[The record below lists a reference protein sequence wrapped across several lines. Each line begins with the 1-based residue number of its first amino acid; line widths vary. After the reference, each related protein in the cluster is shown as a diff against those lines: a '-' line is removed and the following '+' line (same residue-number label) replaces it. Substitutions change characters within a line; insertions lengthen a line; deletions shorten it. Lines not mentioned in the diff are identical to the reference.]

1 MLCYRT
7 ARITLAAVLAASL
20 SWTSLLAEEPYKWPE
35 KLPDSVT
42 KLSQTERPNI
52 PKETGLSKEF
62 GLELLT
68 KALRPDTSLKSGIV
82 LIEREKFLPER
93 MHAGRVPL
101 IKIRLFFDRQVKPA
115 LWAQWTDGM
124 KKQCAFIRGNDAS
137 YLCEQFPT
145 TRSRQSITKRKVDY
159 VPTSQ
164 YCDEFPLFSFTYVP
178 HTMMDRPRQGE
189 HFVKRILEGGIEAV
203 EKDGENFYLVHKT
216 GKITHPKSKHSEF
229 HMVWWITTD
238 EPYLVVKTIG
248 WMRLAQSGEWKV
260 NHAFQNEYEKIEGI
274 HVPKVYESY
283 LLTQK
288 PDEHAER
295 IRFSWKDVNTLF
307 PPEMFSDDLLEPKA
321 NSLLFDLTEKSD
333 GVIGVPYGT
342 LKKKKSTSE

>member
-1 MLCYRT
+1 MLHYQIV
-7 ARITLAAVLAASL
+7 RITLALVTTASL
-20 SWTSLLAEEPYKWPE
+20 SSTSLLAEEPYKWPE
-35 KLPDSVT
+35 KMPDSVT
-42 KLSQTERPNI
+42 RLIQTERPKI
-52 PKETGLSKEF
+52 PKETGLSKQF

-124 KKQCAFIRGNDAS
+124 KKQCAFIRGKDAS
-137 YLCEQFPT
+137 FLCEQFPT
-145 TRSRQSITKRKVDY
+145 ARSRQSITKRKADY
-159 VPTSQ
+159 VPKSQ

-178 HTMMDRPRQGE
+178 HFLMDRPKAGE
-189 HFVKRILEGGIEAV
+189 YFVKSILEGGIDAV
-203 EKDGENFYLVHKT
+203 EKQGDFYLVHKT
-216 GKITHPKSKHSEF
+216 KKITHPKSRYSEF
-229 HMVWWITTD
+229 HIVLWVTTD
-238 EPYLVVKTIG
+238 EPYLVTKMID
-248 WMRLAQSGEWKV
+248 WERLSQTGEWVV
-260 NHAFQNEYEKIEGI
+260 NLAVQNEFEKIDGI

-283 LLTQK
+283 LRTKQK
-288 PDEHAER
+288 SDERAER

-307 PPEMFSDDLLEPKA
+307 PPEMFSDDLMEPKA

-342 LKKKKSTSE
+342 LKKKKTKSE